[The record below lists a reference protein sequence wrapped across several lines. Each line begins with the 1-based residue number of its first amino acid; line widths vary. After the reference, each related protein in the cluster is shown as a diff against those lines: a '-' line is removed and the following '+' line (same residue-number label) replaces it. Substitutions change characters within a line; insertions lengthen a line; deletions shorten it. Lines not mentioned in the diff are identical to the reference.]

1 MLYAFNSNSPGNIV
15 TAANPF
21 TELPGEFWLD
31 ANKNLVMRYQMQEEI
46 ERGVE
51 EIVHKR
57 ITSDMLKVRN
67 KEKLEK
73 FRIFEIKLF
82 EAAEEE
88 GIDVDDIEKQI
99 AQKFEKFYKTA
110 KKPKIKSPTPK
121 KS

>member
-1 MLYAFNSNSPGNIV
+1 
-15 TAANPF
+15 
-21 TELPGEFWLD
+21 
-31 ANKNLVMRYQMQEEI
+31 MQEEI

-57 ITSDMLKVRN
+57 ITSDMLKIRN

-82 EAAEEE
+82 EAAQEE

-99 AQKFEKFYKTA
+99 A
-110 KKPKIKSPTPK
+110 
-121 KS
+121 